1 MKKNYYAK
9 ALALTVAASM
19 VSVPAFAAEGT
30 DDPQAQEKT
39 VEQDEQKG
47 EKSAKE
53 EQEKTEQSVKEE
65 KIEDG
70 ISAASDDDQETA
82 VAEGEVFA
90 KGDCGA
96 TEEDEVSWK
105 LVKNDDTDDTLYR
118 KAEENGYSYAT
129 TDEGG
134 YEKVDGYTLTI
145 SGEGNIADYYG
156 KNITIDSFEGDIAPW
171 RRALLSDVEAD
182 RTTQEVVPITKVIVE
197 DGITG
202 IGTDAFSYLALNGTI
217 TFNENVTYYGSGVY
231 SYCPLITT
239 VDFTNF
245 KPKNVSDYWIP
256 GHEMLTGSAVP
267 YGFFDKDKSLNT
279 CIVDGKTYTG
289 ELALPERI
297 DTICTAAFRGTGFDT
312 INFDN
317 GLKDIKEVGPY
328 GMSNLANIDTFT
340 YPGNVDFY
348 SGESPNGNKTSS
360 VVLTGSSIK
369 KLIIQKDVKELPDAF
384 AYQLKA
390 LEEVIFEGEIES
402 IGSNAFGGCEKLES
416 VELGK
421 VKSMGKGVF
430 INCPSL
436 KSLKIEGDENL
447 VLSSDTVGSWGTNWP
462 GAAPLETFELGA
474 GTINFNLNGK
484 KDTLKEV
491 KLGDGV
497 KDIPNYFLS
506 GCTKLETLEIGN
518 GITKIGNRA
527 FEQTAITSITIPDSV
542 TAIGEQAFNGCT
554 SLTEVNIPKN
564 SKLETIGNR
573 AFQQTNITSIAI
585 PDSVT
590 VIGKQA
596 FNRCTSLKEVNIPK
610 NSKLETIGDGAFYD
624 TRVLKMYLPGG
635 VKTLGSGAFQRTP
648 VEIYD
653 MSDVYS
659 SDFTIGDWCINNW
672 YDTKNDEVKP
682 EWADK
687 HKDIY
692 VNNNDIL
699 NALLA
704 DRKAGSVTKTCY
716 VTNGGTVDMTETG
729 FDAVSRPGYTVEWHK
744 NADFSDTAYTGEPQ
758 NGQNYYAKWTL
769 NDSTNTIEV
778 TYDANISGVTA
789 KTYAE
794 IKGNEHFAKAS
805 SFSRAG
811 YTFTGW
817 NTAKN
822 GTGTAYAVGDKI
834 PSNES
839 ITVYAQWKLNAPTVS
854 VTGNATKQY
863 DGENVTLT
871 AATPVSGVTYQ
882 WQKDGVAIEG
892 ATKATYTVKNVAD
905 SGKYTVEIT
914 DTDGKTAVSS
924 ATAISITKKEVA
936 VPTVESKIYNGT
948 VLTADVTA
956 TADYDVTKN
965 EGGKNAGVYDVIL
978 TLKDAENYK
987 WADSEEAE
995 KTIPFTVAPKKVEL
1009 TVDNSTLK
1017 GAGSVTFTVDGVC
1030 NGDTAKVVC
1039 DVDSIKVEGLKASLP
1054 NATMEYTFTT
1064 DMGGN
1069 YEPASCVVSVTRRKS
1084 GSSSSDTSAPTY
1096 GVSTGKTENGEIS
1109 VTPAKAE
1116 AGETVT
1122 IKATPDSGYQLD
1134 KMTVK
1139 DKNNSTVKLK
1149 KVNEN
1154 EYTFT
1159 MPVGKVSVDAT
1170 FVQKDAA
1177 DDSNAAEAGKTIKL
1191 QIGSRIVNV
1200 DNEAVIYDAAPVIRN
1215 DRTLVPIRIIT
1226 EALGG
1231 KVDWNGATKEVTLS
1245 INDKEIK
1252 MTIGKTLEKY
1262 GVAPVIIDGRTFV
1275 PVRFV
1280 ADELGANVAWDD
1292 ATKTVTIKT
1301 AR

>member
-47 EKSAKE
+47 EKSAEE
-53 EQEKTEQSVKEE
+53 EQEKTEQFVKEK

-90 KGDCGA
+90 KGVCGA
-96 TEEDEVSWK
+96 TEEDEVSWE
-105 LVKNDDTDDTLYR
+105 LVKNDDALYC

-129 TDEGG
+129 TDEDG

-390 LEEVIFEGEIES
+390 LEKVIFEGEIES

-421 VKSMGKGVF
+421 VKSMGNGVF

-447 VLSSDTVGSWGTNWP
+447 VLSSNTVASWGTNWP

-497 KDIPNYFLS
+497 KDIPDYFLS

-518 GITKIGNRA
+518 GITK
-527 FEQTAITSITIPDSV
+527 
-542 TAIGEQAFNGCT
+542 
-554 SLTEVNIPKN
+554 
-564 SKLETIGNR
+564 IGNR

-596 FNRCTSLKEVNIPK
+596 FNRCTSLKEVNISK

-635 VKTLGSGAFQRTP
+635 VKTLGVGAFQRTP

-672 YDTKNDEVKP
+672 YDTKGTEEKPPEVKP

-699 NALLA
+699 KALLA

-716 VTNGGTVDMTETG
+716 VTNGGTVDMTKTG
-729 FDAVSRPGYTVEWHK
+729 FDAVFRPGYTVEWHQK
-744 NADFSDTAYTGEPQ
+744 ADFSDTAYTGEPQ
-758 NGQNYYAKWTL
+758 NGKNYYAKWTL
-769 NDSTNTIEV
+769 INSTNTIEV

-794 IKGNEHFAKAS
+794 IKGNEHLAKAS

-817 NTAKN
+817 NAAAD
-822 GTGTAYAVGDKI
+822 GTGKAYAVGENI
-834 PSNES
+834 PSTES
-839 ITVYAQWKLNAPTVS
+839 ITVYAQWTLNAPTVS

-905 SGKYTVEIT
+905 SGSYTVKIT
-914 DTDGKTAVSS
+914 DTEKKTAVSS

-956 TADYDVTKN
+956 TADYEVTKN
-965 EGGKNAGVYDVIL
+965 EGGKNAGAYDVVL
-978 TLKDAENYK
+978 TLKDADNYK
-987 WADSEEAE
+987 WADSEKAA

-1030 NGDTAKVVC
+1030 EGDAAKVVC
-1039 DVDSIKVEGLKASLP
+1039 NVDSIKVEGLKASLP

-1084 GSSSSDTSAPTY
+1084 SSSSSDTSAPTY

-1149 KVNEN
+1149 KVDDN

-1245 INDKEIK
+1245 SNDKEIK

-1280 ADELGANVAWDD
+1280 ADELGANVVWDE

>member
-30 DDPQAQEKT
+30 DDPQAQEET
-39 VEQDEQKG
+39 VKQDEQKG
-47 EKSAKE
+47 EKSAEE
-53 EQEKTEQSVKEE
+53 EQGKTEQLVKEE

-70 ISAASDDDQETA
+70 ISAFSDDNQETA

-96 TEEDEVSWK
+96 TEEDKVSWE
-105 LVKNDDTDDTLYR
+105 LVKNNDTLYR

-129 TDEGG
+129 TVEDG
-134 YEKVDGYTLTI
+134 YEEVDGYTLTI
-145 SGEGNIADYYG
+145 SGSGDMKDYYAQ
-156 KNITIDSFEGDIAPW
+156 NVQRAAEFEGDIAPW
-171 RRALLSDVEAD
+171 RRALLSNTNTE
-182 RTTQEVVPITKVIVE
+182 RTTQEIVPITKVEIGK
-197 DGITG
+197 DITR
-202 IGTDAFSYLALNGTI
+202 IGSGAFAYTALTGTV
-217 TFNENVTYYGSGVY
+217 TFSENVHSYGDGVFAKDD
-231 SYCPLITT
+231 LIQA
-239 VDFTNF
+239 VDWTNF
-245 KPKNVSDYWIP
+245 KPENIKDGWAKNYQEESR
-256 GHEMLTGSAVP
+256 AVP
-267 YGFFDKDKSLNT
+267 YAFFDRCTSLDT
-279 CIVDGKTYTG
+279 CIIDDEKYTG
-289 ELALPERI
+289 ELVLPENI
-297 DTICTAAFRGTGFDT
+297 ETICVAAFRGTAFDT
-312 INFDN
+312 VDFSD
-317 GLKDIKEVGPY
+317 GLKHIRAVGSY
-328 GMSNLANIDTFT
+328 AISGLANMKEFT

-348 SGESPNGNKTSS
+348 SANEEGRNNVIAGGGIE
-360 VVLTGSSIK
+360 
-369 KLIIQKDVKELPDAF
+369 KLIISKEVTKLPSFFCTSTENLTTIEFENGAQLKEIGENAFYSNSALESINIPSTVTSIGNAAF
-384 AYQLKA
+384 ADCFVLKEIELGQVEFLGENTFARCSA
-390 LEEVIFEGEIES
+390 LETVKIQGTSGTTYPSNTFSTWETGHSAALLKTLEIGAGKIEFALNNQKES
-402 IGSNAFGGCEKLES
+402 I
-416 VELGK
+416 
-421 VKSMGKGVF
+421 
-430 INCPSL
+430 
-436 KSLKIEGDENL
+436 
-447 VLSSDTVGSWGTNWP
+447 
-462 GAAPLETFELGA
+462 ETI
-474 GTINFNLNGK
+474 T
-484 KDTLKEV
+484 
-491 KLGDGV
+491 LGDGV
-497 KDIPNYFLS
+497 TEIPIGFAD
-506 GCTKLETLEIGN
+506 GCAKLTSVSLPDAL
-518 GITKIGNRA
+518 TAVPDRA
-527 FEQTAITSITIPDSV
+527 FRDCTA
-542 TAIGEQAFNGCT
+542 
-554 SLTEVNIPKN
+554 LTEVTISKDSNLQSIGQYAFQNTALTKMYIPKDV
-564 SKLETIGNR
+564 
-573 AFQQTNITSIAI
+573 TSIGA
-585 PDSVT
+585 
-590 VIGKQA
+590 
-596 FNRCTSLKEVNIPK
+596 C
-610 NSKLETIGDGAFYD
+610 AFY
-624 TRVLKMYLPGG
+624 
-635 VKTLGSGAFQRTP
+635 RTP
-648 VEIYD
+648 ITVFD
-653 MSDVYS
+653 MSDVL
-659 SDFTIGDWCINNW
+659 TKNMTVGQNVINNW
-672 YDTKNDEVKP
+672 YSGEEKKPDWKDYFKYIYISNSGAAASVK
-682 EWADK
+682 ANTNVCK
-687 HKDIY
+687 HA
-692 VNNNDIL
+692 VF
-699 NALLA
+699 
-704 DRKAGSVTKTCY
+704 
-716 VTNGGTVDMTETG
+716 VTNGGTVDMTKTG
-729 FDAVSRPGYTVEWHK
+729 FAAVSRPGYTVEWHQQ
-744 NADFSDTAYTGEPQ
+744 ADFSDTAYTGEPKD
-758 NGQNYYAKWTL
+758 GGNYYAKWTL
-769 NDSTNTIEV
+769 NDSTNIEV
-778 TYDANISGVTA
+778 TYNANISGVTA

-794 IKGNEHFAKAS
+794 IKGNEHLAKAS
-805 SFSRAG
+805 SFNRAG

-817 NTAKN
+817 NTAAD
-822 GTGTAYAVGDKI
+822 GTGTAYAVGDII
-834 PSNES
+834 PTTAD
-839 ITVYAQWKLNAPTVS
+839 ITVYAQWELNAPTVS

-863 DGENVTLT
+863 DGGNVTLT

-882 WQKDGVAIEG
+882 WQKDGEDVEG

-905 SGKYTVEIT
+905 SGSYTVKIT
-914 DTDGKTAVSS
+914 DADGKTAVSS

-936 VPTVESKIYNGT
+936 VPTVESKTYNGT
-948 VLTADVTA
+948 VLTANVSA
-956 TADYDVTKN
+956 TADYGVTKN
-965 EGGKNAGVYDVIL
+965 VGGRNAGAYDVVL
-978 TLKDAENYK
+978 TLRDAENYK

-1030 NGDTAKVVC
+1030 EGDTAKVVC

-1084 GSSSSDTSAPTY
+1084 SSSSSDTSAPTY

-1149 KVNEN
+1149 KVDDN

-1280 ADELGANVAWDD
+1280 ADELGAEVAWDEV
-1292 ATKTVTIKT
+1292 TKTVTIKT

>member
-47 EKSAKE
+47 EKSAEE
-53 EQEKTEQSVKEE
+53 EQEKTEQFVKEK

-90 KGDCGA
+90 KGVCGA
-96 TEEDEVSWK
+96 TEEDEVSWE
-105 LVKNDDTDDTLYR
+105 LVKNDDALYC

-129 TDEGG
+129 TDEDG

-348 SGESPNGNKTSS
+348 SGENPNGNKTSS

-421 VKSMGKGVF
+421 VKSMGNGVF

-447 VLSSDTVGSWGTNWP
+447 VLSSNTVASWGTNWP

-518 GITKIGNRA
+518 GITKIGNHA
-527 FEQTAITSITIPDSV
+527 FEQTDITSIT
-542 TAIGEQAFNGCT
+542 
-554 SLTEVNIPKN
+554 
-564 SKLETIGNR
+564 
-573 AFQQTNITSIAI
+573 I

-596 FNRCTSLKEVNIPK
+596 FNRCTSLTEVNISK

-704 DRKAGSVTKTCY
+704 KNKAGSVTKTCY
-716 VTNGGTVDMTETG
+716 VTNGGTVDMTKTG
-729 FDAVSRPGYTVEWHK
+729 FEAVSRPGYTVEWHQK
-744 NADFSDTAYTGEPQ
+744 ADFSDAAYTGDPQ
-758 NGQNYYAKWTL
+758 NSQNYYAKWTL
-769 NDSTNTIEV
+769 SANAIEV

-789 KTYAE
+789 KTYAVFTGGKHE
-794 IKGNEHFAKAS
+794 AEES
-805 SFSRAG
+805 SFNRAG

-817 NTAKN
+817 NTAAN
-822 GTGTAYAVGDKI
+822 GTGTAYAVGDII
-834 PSNES
+834 PTTAD
-839 ITVYAQWKLNAPTVS
+839 ITVYAQWELNAPTVS

-863 DGENVTLT
+863 DGADVTLT

-914 DTDGKTAVSS
+914 DTDGKTAVSKE
-924 ATAISITKKEVA
+924 TAISITKKEVA

-978 TLKDAENYK
+978 TLKDADNYK
-987 WADSEEAE
+987 WADSEEAA

-1030 NGDTAKVVC
+1030 EGDTAKVVC

-1149 KVNEN
+1149 KVDDN

>member
-30 DDPQAQEKT
+30 DTPQAQEET

-53 EQEKTEQSVKEE
+53 EQEKTEQFVKEE

-96 TEEDEVSWK
+96 TEEDEVSWE
-105 LVKNDDTDDTLYR
+105 LVKNDDTLYR

-129 TDEGG
+129 TAEDG
-134 YEKVDGYTLTI
+134 YEEVDGYTLTI

-267 YGFFDKDKSLNT
+267 YGFFDRDKSLNT

-390 LEEVIFEGEIES
+390 LEKVIFEGEIES

-421 VKSMGKGVF
+421 VKSMGNGVF

-447 VLSSDTVGSWGTNWP
+447 VLSSNTVASWGTNWP

-518 GITKIGNRA
+518 GITKIGNHA
-527 FEQTAITSITIPDSV
+527 FEQTDITSIT
-542 TAIGEQAFNGCT
+542 
-554 SLTEVNIPKN
+554 
-564 SKLETIGNR
+564 
-573 AFQQTNITSIAI
+573 I

-596 FNRCTSLKEVNIPK
+596 FNRCTSLKEVNISK

-635 VKTLGSGAFQRTP
+635 VKTLGGGAFQRTP

-653 MSDVYS
+653 LSDVYS

-672 YDTKNDEVKP
+672 YDTKGTEEKPPEVKP

-699 NALLA
+699 KALLA
-704 DRKAGSVTKTCY
+704 DKKAGSVTKTCY
-716 VTNGGTVDMTETG
+716 VTNGGTVDMTKTG
-729 FDAVSRPGYTVEWHK
+729 FEAVSRPGYTVEWHQK
-744 NADFSDTAYTGEPQ
+744 ADFSDAAYTGDPQ
-758 NGQNYYAKWTL
+758 NSQNYYAKWTL
-769 NDSTNTIEV
+769 SANAIEV

-794 IKGNEHFAKAS
+794 IKGNEHLAKAS
-805 SFSRAG
+805 SFRRAG

-817 NTAKN
+817 NTAKD
-822 GTGTAYAVGDKI
+822 GKGTAYAVSDII
-834 PSNES
+834 PTTAD

-863 DGENVTLT
+863 DGGNVTLT
-871 AATPVSGVTYQ
+871 VATSVSGVTYQ
-882 WQKDGVAIEG
+882 WQRDGVNIDG
-892 ATKATYTVKNVAD
+892 ATNATYTVKNVAD
-905 SGKYTVEIT
+905 SGSYTVKIT
-914 DTDGKTAVSS
+914 DTEGKTAVSN

-965 EGGKNAGVYDVIL
+965 EDGKNAGVYDVVL

-987 WADSEEAE
+987 WADSEEAA

-1030 NGDTAKVVC
+1030 EGDTAKVVC

-1231 KVDWNGATKEVTLS
+1231 KVDWNGAAKEVTLS

-1280 ADELGANVAWDD
+1280 ADELGAEVAWDE

>member
-47 EKSAKE
+47 EKSAEE
-53 EQEKTEQSVKEE
+53 EQEKTEQLVKEE

-90 KGDCGA
+90 KGDDCGA
-96 TEEDEVSWK
+96 TEEDEVSWE
-105 LVKNDDTDDTLYR
+105 LVKNNDTLYR

-129 TDEGG
+129 TAEDG
-134 YEKVDGYTLTI
+134 YEEVDGYTLTI

-171 RRALLSDVEAD
+171 RRALLSDIEAD

-245 KPKNVSDYWIP
+245 KPENVSDYWIP

-267 YGFFDKDKSLNT
+267 YGFFDRDKSLNT

-390 LEEVIFEGEIES
+390 LEKVIFEGEIES

-421 VKSMGKGVF
+421 VKSMGNGVF

-447 VLSSDTVGSWGTNWP
+447 VLSSNTVASWGTNWP

-518 GITKIGNRA
+518 GITKIGNHA
-527 FEQTAITSITIPDSV
+527 FEQTDITSITIPDSV

-554 SLTEVNIPKN
+554 SLTEVNISKN

-596 FNRCTSLKEVNIPK
+596 FNRCTSLKEVNISK

-635 VKTLGSGAFQRTP
+635 LKTLGGSAFQKTP

-653 MSDVYS
+653 LSDVYS
-659 SDFTIGDWCINNW
+659 SDFTIGDWCINN
-672 YDTKNDEVKP
+672 YYKAGEETP
-682 EWADK
+682 AWANN

-692 VNNNDIL
+692 VNNSGIL
-699 NALLA
+699 AKFLEPN
-704 DRKAGSVTKTCY
+704 KSQSVQKSCY
-716 VTNGGTVDMTETG
+716 VTNGGTVDMMKNG
-729 FDAVSRPGYTVEWHK
+729 FEAVSRPGYTVEWHK

-789 KTYAE
+789 KTYAVFTGGKHE
-794 IKGNEHFAKAS
+794 AEES
-805 SFSRAG
+805 SFRRAG

-822 GTGTAYAVGDKI
+822 GTGTAYAVGDII
-834 PSNES
+834 PTTAD

-863 DGENVTLT
+863 DGADVTLT
-871 AATPVSGVTYQ
+871 ATTPVSGVTYQ

-892 ATKATYTVKNVAD
+892 ATEATYTVKNVAD
-905 SGKYTVEIT
+905 SGSYTVKIT
-914 DTDGKTAVSS
+914 DTEGKTAVSS

-936 VPTVESKIYNGT
+936 VPTVKSKTYNGT

-956 TADYDVTKN
+956 TADYEVTKN
-965 EGGKNAGVYDVIL
+965 VGGKNAGAYDVIL

-987 WADSEEAE
+987 WADSEEAA

-1149 KVNEN
+1149 KVDDN

>member
-9 ALALTVAASM
+9 VLALTVAASM

-82 VAEGEVFA
+82 VA

-105 LVKNDDTDDTLYR
+105 LVKNDDTLYR

-129 TDEGG
+129 TAEDE

-145 SGEGNIADYYG
+145 SGEGNIADYFG

-171 RRALLSDVEAD
+171 RRALLSDIEAD

-267 YGFFDKDKSLNT
+267 YGFFDRDKSLNT

-390 LEEVIFEGEIES
+390 LEEVIFKGEIES

-421 VKSMGKGVF
+421 VKSMGNGVF

-447 VLSSDTVGSWGTNWP
+447 VLSSNTVASWGTNWP

-497 KDIPNYFLS
+497 KDIPDYFLS

-518 GITKIGNRA
+518 GITKIGNHA
-527 FEQTAITSITIPDSV
+527 FE
-542 TAIGEQAFNGCT
+542 
-554 SLTEVNIPKN
+554 
-564 SKLETIGNR
+564 
-573 AFQQTNITSIAI
+573 QTNITSITI

-596 FNRCTSLKEVNIPK
+596 FNRCTSLTEVNISK

-672 YDTKNDEVKP
+672 YDTKNGEVKP

-716 VTNGGTVDMTETG
+716 VTNGGTVDMTKTG
-729 FDAVSRPGYTVEWHK
+729 FEAVSRPGYTVEWHK

-794 IKGNEHFAKAS
+794 IKGNEHLAKAS

-863 DGENVTLT
+863 DGADVTLT
-871 AATPVSGVTYQ
+871 ATTPVSGVTYQ

-892 ATKATYTVKNVAD
+892 ATEATYTVKNVAD
-905 SGKYTVEIT
+905 SGSYTVKIT
-914 DTDGKTAVSS
+914 DTEGKTAVSS

-936 VPTVESKIYNGT
+936 VPTVESKTYNGT
-948 VLTADVTA
+948 VLIANVSA
-956 TADYDVTKN
+956 TADYGVTEN
-965 EGGKNAGVYDVIL
+965 VGGKNAGAYDVVL
-978 TLKDAENYK
+978 TLRDAENYK

-1030 NGDTAKVVC
+1030 EGDTAKVVC

-1084 GSSSSDTSAPTY
+1084 SSSSSDTSAPTY

-1139 DKNNSTVKLK
+1139 DKNNSAVKLK
-1149 KVNEN
+1149 KVNNN

-1252 MTIGKTLEKY
+1252 MTIGKALEKY

>member
-47 EKSAKE
+47 EKSAEE
-53 EQEKTEQSVKEE
+53 EQEKTEQFVKEK

-90 KGDCGA
+90 KGVCGA
-96 TEEDEVSWK
+96 TEEDEVSWE
-105 LVKNDDTDDTLYR
+105 LVKNDDALYC

-129 TDEGG
+129 TDEDG

-390 LEEVIFEGEIES
+390 LEKVIFEGEIES

-421 VKSMGKGVF
+421 VKSMGNGVF

-447 VLSSDTVGSWGTNWP
+447 VLSSDTVASWGTNWP

-497 KDIPNYFLS
+497 KDIPDYFLS

-518 GITKIGNRA
+518 GITK
-527 FEQTAITSITIPDSV
+527 
-542 TAIGEQAFNGCT
+542 
-554 SLTEVNIPKN
+554 
-564 SKLETIGNR
+564 IGNR

-596 FNRCTSLKEVNIPK
+596 FNRCTSLKEVNISK

-653 MSDVYS
+653 LSDVYS

-672 YDTKNDEVKP
+672 YNTKEGEVAP
-682 EWADK
+682 EWANN

-704 DRKAGSVTKTCY
+704 KNKAGSVTKTCY

-758 NGQNYYAKWTL
+758 NSQNYYAKWTL

-789 KTYAE
+789 KTYAVFTGGKHE
-794 IKGNEHFAKAS
+794 AEES
-805 SFSRAG
+805 SFNRAG

-817 NTAKN
+817 NTAAN
-822 GTGTAYAVGDKI
+822 GTGTAYAVGDII
-834 PSNES
+834 PTTAD
-839 ITVYAQWKLNAPTVS
+839 ITVYAQWELNAPTVS

-863 DGENVTLT
+863 DGGNVTLT
-871 AATPVSGVTYQ
+871 AATSVSGVTYQ
-882 WQKDGVAIEG
+882 WQKNGVAIEG

-905 SGKYTVEIT
+905 SGSYTVKIT
-914 DTDGKTAVSS
+914 DAEGKTAVSS

-948 VLTADVTA
+948 VLKADVTA

-965 EGGKNAGVYDVIL
+965 EGGKNAGVYDVVL
-978 TLKDAENYK
+978 TLKDADNYK
-987 WADSEEAE
+987 WADSEVAA

-1030 NGDTAKVVC
+1030 EGDAAKVVC

-1139 DKNNSTVKLK
+1139 DKNNSAVKLK
-1149 KVNEN
+1149 KVNDN

-1177 DDSNAAEAGKTIKL
+1177 DDSNAAEAASGVVMPKITIF
-1191 QIGSRIVNV
+1191 SSP
-1200 DNEAVIYDAAPVIRN
+1200 AVSL
-1215 DRTLVPIRIIT
+1215 TWIT
-1226 EALGG
+1226 
-1231 KVDWNGATKEVTLS
+1231 KQ
-1245 INDKEIK
+1245 
-1252 MTIGKTLEKY
+1252 
-1262 GVAPVIIDGRTFV
+1262 
-1275 PVRFV
+1275 
-1280 ADELGANVAWDD
+1280 
-1292 ATKTVTIKT
+1292 
-1301 AR
+1301 

>member
-47 EKSAKE
+47 EKSAEE
-53 EQEKTEQSVKEE
+53 EQEKTEQFVKEK

-90 KGDCGA
+90 KENCGA
-96 TEEDEVSWK
+96 TEEDEVSWE
-105 LVKNDDTDDTLYR
+105 LVKNDDTLYR
-118 KAEENGYSYAT
+118 KVEENGYSYAT
-129 TDEGG
+129 TPEDG
-134 YEKVDGYTLTI
+134 YEEVDGYTLTI
-145 SGEGNIADYYG
+145 SGSGDMKDYYAQ
-156 KNITIDSFEGDIAPW
+156 NVQRAAEFEGDIAPW
-171 RRALLSDVEAD
+171 RRALLSNTNAE
-182 RTTQEVVPITKVIVE
+182 RTTQEIVPITKVEIGK
-197 DGITG
+197 DITR
-202 IGTDAFSYLALNGTI
+202 IGSGAFAYTALTGTV
-217 TFNENVTYYGSGVY
+217 TFSENVHSYGDGVFAKDD
-231 SYCPLITT
+231 LIQA
-239 VDFTNF
+239 VDWTNF
-245 KPKNVSDYWIP
+245 KPENIKDGWAKNYQEESR
-256 GHEMLTGSAVP
+256 AVP
-267 YGFFDKDKSLNT
+267 YAFFDRCTSLDT
-279 CIVDGKTYTG
+279 CIIDDEKYTG
-289 ELALPERI
+289 ELVLPENI
-297 DTICTAAFRGTGFDT
+297 ETICVAAFRGTAFDT
-312 INFDN
+312 VDFSD
-317 GLKDIKEVGPY
+317 GLKHIRAVGSY
-328 GMSNLANIDTFT
+328 AISGLANMKEFT

-348 SGESPNGNKTSS
+348 SMNEEGRNNVIEG
-360 VVLTGSSIK
+360 GGIE
-369 KLIIQKDVKELPDAF
+369 KLIISKEVTKLPSFFCISTENLTTIEFENGAQLKEIGENAFYSNSALESINIPFTVTSIGNAAF
-384 AYQLKA
+384 ADCFGLKEIELGQVEFLGENMFARCSA
-390 LEEVIFEGEIES
+390 LETVKIQGTSGTTYPSNTFSTWETGHSAALLKTLEIGAGKIKFALNNQKES
-402 IGSNAFGGCEKLES
+402 I
-416 VELGK
+416 
-421 VKSMGKGVF
+421 
-430 INCPSL
+430 
-436 KSLKIEGDENL
+436 
-447 VLSSDTVGSWGTNWP
+447 
-462 GAAPLETFELGA
+462 ETI
-474 GTINFNLNGK
+474 T
-484 KDTLKEV
+484 
-491 KLGDGV
+491 LGDGV
-497 KDIPNYFLS
+497 TEIPVGFAD
-506 GCTKLETLEIGN
+506 GCAKLTSVSLPDAL
-518 GITKIGNRA
+518 TAVPDRA
-527 FEQTAITSITIPDSV
+527 FRDCTA
-542 TAIGEQAFNGCT
+542 
-554 SLTEVNIPKN
+554 LTEVTISKDSNLQSIGQYAFQNTALTKMYIPKDV
-564 SKLETIGNR
+564 
-573 AFQQTNITSIAI
+573 TSI
-585 PDSVT
+585 
-590 VIGKQA
+590 GE
-596 FNRCTSLKEVNIPK
+596 C
-610 NSKLETIGDGAFYD
+610 AFY
-624 TRVLKMYLPGG
+624 
-635 VKTLGSGAFQRTP
+635 RTP
-648 VEIYD
+648 ITVFD
-653 MSDVYS
+653 MSDVL
-659 SDFTIGDWCINNW
+659 TENMTVGQNVINNW
-672 YDTKNDEVKP
+672 YSEGEKKPVWKDNFKYIYISNSGAAASVK
-682 EWADK
+682 ENTNFCK
-687 HKDIY
+687 HA
-692 VNNNDIL
+692 VF
-699 NALLA
+699 
-704 DRKAGSVTKTCY
+704 
-716 VTNGGTVDMTETG
+716 VTNGGTVDMTKTG
-729 FDAVSRPGYTVEWHK
+729 FAAVFRPGYTVEWHQK
-744 NADFSDTAYTGEPQ
+744 ADFSDEAYTGEPQ
-758 NGQNYYAKWTL
+758 NGGNYYAKWTL

-817 NTAKN
+817 NTAAK
-822 GTGTAYAVGDKI
+822 GTGTAYAVGEKI
-834 PSNES
+834 PSTKS
-839 ITVYAQWKLNAPTVS
+839 ITVYAQWTLNAPTVS

-882 WQKDGVAIEG
+882 WQKDGVAIDG

-905 SGKYTVEIT
+905 SGSYVCEVTANEET
-914 DTDGKTAVSS
+914 KTSDAVVV
-924 ATAISITKKEVA
+924 SITKAKA
-936 VPTVESKIYNGT
+936 KIT
-948 VLTADVTA
+948 PSVDVM
-956 TADYDVTKN
+956 
-965 EGGKNAGVYDVIL
+965 
-978 TLKDAENYK
+978 
-987 WADSEEAE
+987 
-995 KTIPFTVAPKKVEL
+995 
-1009 TVDNSTLK
+1009 K

-1030 NGDTAKVVC
+1030 EGDTAKVVC

-1069 YEPASCVVSVTRRKS
+1069 YEPASCVVSVTRKKS
-1084 GSSSSDTSAPTY
+1084 SSSSSDTSAPTY

-1149 KVNEN
+1149 KVDDN

-1191 QIGSRIVNV
+1191 QIGSRIVNM

-1280 ADELGANVAWDD
+1280 ADELGAEVAWDE

>member
-47 EKSAKE
+47 EKSAEE
-53 EQEKTEQSVKEE
+53 EQEKTEQLVKEE

-96 TEEDEVSWK
+96 TEEDEVSWE
-105 LVKNDDTDDTLYR
+105 LVKNDDTLYR

-129 TDEGG
+129 TAEDE
-134 YEKVDGYTLTI
+134 YEKVYGYTLTI

-171 RRALLSDVEAD
+171 RRALLSDIKAD
-182 RTTQEVVPITKVIVE
+182 RTTQEVVPITKVIVG

-267 YGFFDKDKSLNT
+267 YGFFDRDKSLNT

-348 SGESPNGNKTSS
+348 SGENPNGNKTSS

-390 LEEVIFEGEIES
+390 LEKVIFEGEIES

-421 VKSMGKGVF
+421 VKSMGNGVF

-447 VLSSDTVGSWGTNWP
+447 VLSSNTVASWGTNWP

-497 KDIPNYFLS
+497 KDIPDYFLS

-518 GITKIGNRA
+518 GITKIGKHA
-527 FEQTAITSITIPDSV
+527 FEQTDITSITIPDSV

-554 SLTEVNIPKN
+554 SLMEVNIPKN

-596 FNRCTSLKEVNIPK
+596 FNRCTSLTEVNISK

-635 VKTLGSGAFQRTP
+635 VKTLGVGAFQRTP

-672 YDTKNDEVKP
+672 YDTKNGEVKP

-716 VTNGGTVDMTETG
+716 VTNGGTVDMTKTG
-729 FDAVSRPGYTVEWHK
+729 FAAVSRPGYTVEWHQK
-744 NADFSDTAYTGEPQ
+744 ADFSDTAYIGEPQ
-758 NGQNYYAKWTL
+758 NGKNYYAKWTL
-769 NDSTNTIEV
+769 KDSTNTIEV
-778 TYDANISGVTA
+778 TYDANIRGVTA

-794 IKGNEHFAKAS
+794 IKGNEHLAKAS

-834 PSNES
+834 PSGES
-839 ITVYAQWKLNAPTVS
+839 ITVYAQWTLNAPTVS

-863 DGENVTLT
+863 DGGNVTLT

-882 WQKDGVAIEG
+882 WQKDGVDIDG
-892 ATKATYTVKNVAD
+892 ATNATYTVKNVAD
-905 SGKYTVEIT
+905 SGSYTVKIT
-914 DTDGKTAVSS
+914 DTEKKTAVSS

-936 VPTVESKIYNGT
+936 VPTMESKTYNGT
-948 VLTADVTA
+948 VLTADVTG
-956 TADYDVTKN
+956 TADYEVTKN
-965 EGGKNAGVYDVIL
+965 EGGKNAGAYDVVL
-978 TLKDAENYK
+978 TLKDADNYK
-987 WADSEEAE
+987 WADSEEAA

-1030 NGDTAKVVC
+1030 EGDVAKVVC
-1039 DVDSIKVEGLKASLP
+1039 NVDSIKVEGLKASLP

-1084 GSSSSDTSAPTY
+1084 SSSSSDTSAPTY

-1149 KVNEN
+1149 KVDDN

-1280 ADELGANVAWDD
+1280 ADELGAEVAWDE

>member
-47 EKSAKE
+47 EKSAEE
-53 EQEKTEQSVKEE
+53 EQEKTEQFVKEK

-90 KGDCGA
+90 KGVCGA
-96 TEEDEVSWK
+96 TEEDEVSWE
-105 LVKNDDTDDTLYR
+105 LVKNDDALYR

-129 TDEGG
+129 TAEDG
-134 YEKVDGYTLTI
+134 YEEVDGYTLTI

-171 RRALLSDVEAD
+171 RRALLSDIEAD

-390 LEEVIFEGEIES
+390 LEKVIFEGEIES

-421 VKSMGKGVF
+421 VKSMGNGVF

-447 VLSSDTVGSWGTNWP
+447 VLSSNTVASWGTNWP

-497 KDIPNYFLS
+497 KDIPDYFLS

-518 GITKIGNRA
+518 GITK
-527 FEQTAITSITIPDSV
+527 
-542 TAIGEQAFNGCT
+542 
-554 SLTEVNIPKN
+554 
-564 SKLETIGNR
+564 IGNR

-596 FNRCTSLKEVNIPK
+596 FNRCTSLKEVNISK

-653 MSDVYS
+653 LSDVYS

-672 YDTKNDEVKP
+672 YNTKEGEVAP
-682 EWADK
+682 EWANN

-704 DRKAGSVTKTCY
+704 DKKAGSVTKTCY
-716 VTNGGTVDMTETG
+716 VTNGGTVDMTKTG

-794 IKGNEHFAKAS
+794 IKGNEHLAKAS

-839 ITVYAQWKLNAPTVS
+839 ITVYAQWELNAPTVS

-863 DGENVTLT
+863 DGADVTLT
-871 AATPVSGVTYQ
+871 ATTPVSGVTYQ

-892 ATKATYTVKNVAD
+892 ATEATYTVKNVAD
-905 SGKYTVEIT
+905 SGSYTVKIT
-914 DTDGKTAVSS
+914 DTEGKTAVSS

-936 VPTVESKIYNGT
+936 VPTVKSKTYNGT

-956 TADYDVTKN
+956 TADYEVTKN
-965 EGGKNAGVYDVIL
+965 VGGKNAGAYDVVL
-978 TLKDAENYK
+978 TLKDADNYK
-987 WADSEEAE
+987 WADSEVAA

-1030 NGDTAKVVC
+1030 EGDAAKVVC

-1139 DKNNSTVKLK
+1139 DKNNSAVKLK
-1149 KVNEN
+1149 KVNDN

-1252 MTIGKTLEKY
+1252 MTIGKALEKY

>member
-30 DDPQAQEKT
+30 DAPQAQEET
-39 VEQDEQKG
+39 VKQDEQKG
-47 EKSAKE
+47 EKSAEE
-53 EQEKTEQSVKEE
+53 EQGKTEQLVKEE

-70 ISAASDDDQETA
+70 TSAVSDDDQETA

-105 LVKNDDTDDTLYR
+105 LVKNDDTLYR

-129 TDEGG
+129 TDEDG

-348 SGESPNGNKTSS
+348 SGESPNGGKTSS
-360 VVLTGSSIK
+360 VVLTGSGVK
-369 KLIIQKDVKELPDAF
+369 TLIIRNDVKELPDAF
-384 AYQLKA
+384 AYQLKE
-390 LEEVIFEGEIES
+390 LKEVIFEGEVES

-416 VELGK
+416 VELGE
-421 VKSMGKGVF
+421 VKSM
-430 INCPSL
+430 
-436 KSLKIEGDENL
+436 
-447 VLSSDTVGSWGTNWP
+447 
-462 GAAPLETFELGA
+462 
-474 GTINFNLNGK
+474 
-484 KDTLKEV
+484 
-491 KLGDGV
+491 
-497 KDIPNYFLS
+497 
-506 GCTKLETLEIGN
+506 GN
-518 GITKIGNRA
+518 GITKIGNHA
-527 FEQTAITSITIPDSV
+527 FEQTDITSITIPDSV

-554 SLTEVNIPKN
+554 SLTEVNVPKN

-596 FNRCTSLKEVNIPK
+596 FNRCTSLKEVNISK

-653 MSDVYS
+653 LSDVYS

-672 YDTKNDEVKP
+672 YNTKEGEVAP
-682 EWADK
+682 EWANN

-704 DRKAGSVTKTCY
+704 DKKAGSVTKTCY
-716 VTNGGTVDMTETG
+716 VTNGGTVDMTKTG

-794 IKGNEHFAKAS
+794 IKGNEHLAKAS

-822 GTGTAYAVGDKI
+822 GTGTAYAVGDII
-834 PSNES
+834 PTTAD

-863 DGENVTLT
+863 DGGNVTLT
-871 AATPVSGVTYQ
+871 AATSVSGVTYQ
-882 WQKDGVAIEG
+882 WQRDGVNIDG
-892 ATKATYTVKNVAD
+892 ATNATYTVKNVAD
-905 SGKYTVEIT
+905 SGSYTVKIT
-914 DTDGKTAVSS
+914 DTEGKTAVSN

-978 TLKDAENYK
+978 TLKDADNYK
-987 WADSEEAE
+987 WADSEEAA

-1149 KVNEN
+1149 KVDDN

>member
-47 EKSAKE
+47 EKSAEE
-53 EQEKTEQSVKEE
+53 EQGKTEQLVKEE

-96 TEEDEVSWK
+96 TEEDEVSWE
-105 LVKNDDTDDTLYR
+105 LVKNNDILYR

-129 TDEGG
+129 TDEDG

-289 ELALPERI
+289 ELALPEWI

-390 LEEVIFEGEIES
+390 LEKVIFEGEIES

-421 VKSMGKGVF
+421 VKSMGNGVF

-447 VLSSDTVGSWGTNWP
+447 VLSSNTVASWGTNWP

-518 GITKIGNRA
+518 GITKIGNHA
-527 FEQTAITSITIPDSV
+527 FEQTDITSIT
-542 TAIGEQAFNGCT
+542 
-554 SLTEVNIPKN
+554 
-564 SKLETIGNR
+564 
-573 AFQQTNITSIAI
+573 I

-596 FNRCTSLKEVNIPK
+596 FNRCTSLKEVNISK

-635 VKTLGSGAFQRTP
+635 VKTLGGGAFQRTP

-653 MSDVYS
+653 LSDVYS

-672 YDTKNDEVKP
+672 YDTKGTEEKLPEVKP

-699 NALLA
+699 KALLA
-704 DRKAGSVTKTCY
+704 DKKAGSVTKTCY
-716 VTNGGTVDMTETG
+716 VTNGGTVDMTKTG
-729 FDAVSRPGYTVEWHK
+729 FEAVSRPGYTVEWHQK
-744 NADFSDTAYTGEPQ
+744 ADFSDAAYTGDPQ
-758 NGQNYYAKWTL
+758 NSQNYYAKWTL
-769 NDSTNTIEV
+769 SANAIEV

-794 IKGNEHFAKAS
+794 IKGNEHLAKAS
-805 SFSRAG
+805 SFRRAG

-817 NTAKN
+817 NTAKD
-822 GTGTAYAVGDKI
+822 GKGTAYAVSDII
-834 PSNES
+834 PTTAD

-863 DGENVTLT
+863 DGGNVTLT
-871 AATPVSGVTYQ
+871 VATSVSGVTYQ
-882 WQKDGVAIEG
+882 WQRDGVNIDG
-892 ATKATYTVKNVAD
+892 ATNATYTVKNVAD
-905 SGKYTVEIT
+905 SGSYTVKIT
-914 DTDGKTAVSS
+914 DTEGKTAVSN

-965 EGGKNAGVYDVIL
+965 EDGKNAGVYDVVL

-987 WADSEEAE
+987 WADSEEAA

-1030 NGDTAKVVC
+1030 EGDTAKVVC

-1149 KVNEN
+1149 KVDDN

>member
-30 DDPQAQEKT
+30 DAPQAQEET
-39 VEQDEQKG
+39 VKQDEQKG
-47 EKSAKE
+47 EKSAEE
-53 EQEKTEQSVKEE
+53 EQGKTEQLVKEE

-70 ISAASDDDQETA
+70 TSAVSDDDQETA

-267 YGFFDKDKSLNT
+267 YGFFDRDKSLNT

-317 GLKDIKEVGPY
+317 GLQDIKEVGPY

-348 SGESPNGNKTSS
+348 SGENPNGNKTSS

-390 LEEVIFEGEIES
+390 LEKVIFEGEIES

-421 VKSMGKGVF
+421 VKSMGNGVF

-447 VLSSDTVGSWGTNWP
+447 VLSSNTVASWGTNWP

-518 GITKIGNRA
+518 GITKIGNHA
-527 FEQTAITSITIPDSV
+527 FEQTDITSITIPDSV

-554 SLTEVNIPKN
+554 SLTEVNI
-564 SKLETIGNR
+564 S
-573 AFQQTNITSIAI
+573 
-585 PDSVT
+585 
-590 VIGKQA
+590 
-596 FNRCTSLKEVNIPK
+596 K

-672 YDTKNDEVKP
+672 YDTKGTEEKPPEVKP

-704 DRKAGSVTKTCY
+704 KNKAGSVTKTCY
-716 VTNGGTVDMTETG
+716 VTNGGTVDMTKTG
-729 FDAVSRPGYTVEWHK
+729 FEAVSRPGYTVEWHQK
-744 NADFSDTAYTGEPQ
+744 ADFSDAAYTGEPQ

-794 IKGNEHFAKAS
+794 IKGNEHLAKAS

-839 ITVYAQWKLNAPTVS
+839 ITVYAQWELNAPTVS

-863 DGENVTLT
+863 DGGNVTLT

-914 DTDGKTAVSS
+914 DTDGKTAVSKE
-924 ATAISITKKEVA
+924 TAISITKKEVA

-987 WADSEEAE
+987 WADSEEAA

-1149 KVNEN
+1149 KVDDN

>member
-47 EKSAKE
+47 EKSAEE
-53 EQEKTEQSVKEE
+53 EQGKTEQLVKEE

-96 TEEDEVSWK
+96 TEEDEVSWE
-105 LVKNDDTDDTLYR
+105 LVKNNDILYR

-129 TDEGG
+129 TDEDG

-289 ELALPERI
+289 ELALPEWI

-390 LEEVIFEGEIES
+390 LEKVIFEGEIES

-421 VKSMGKGVF
+421 VKSMGNGVF

-447 VLSSDTVGSWGTNWP
+447 VLSSNTVASWGTNWP

-518 GITKIGNRA
+518 GITKIGNHA
-527 FEQTAITSITIPDSV
+527 FEQTDITSITIPDSV

-564 SKLETIGNR
+564 SKLETIG
-573 AFQQTNITSIAI
+573 
-585 PDSVT
+585 
-590 VIGKQA
+590 
-596 FNRCTSLKEVNIPK
+596 
-610 NSKLETIGDGAFYD
+610 DGAFYD

-635 VKTLGSGAFQRTP
+635 VKTLGGGAFQRTP

-653 MSDVYS
+653 LSDVYS

-672 YDTKNDEVKP
+672 YDTKGTEEKPPEVKP

-699 NALLA
+699 KALLA
-704 DRKAGSVTKTCY
+704 DKKAGSVTKTCY
-716 VTNGGTVDMTETG
+716 VTNGGTVDMTKTG
-729 FDAVSRPGYTVEWHK
+729 FEAVSRPGYTVEWHQK
-744 NADFSDTAYTGEPQ
+744 ADFSDAAYTGDPQ
-758 NGQNYYAKWTL
+758 NSQNYYAKWTL
-769 NDSTNTIEV
+769 SANAIEV

-794 IKGNEHFAKAS
+794 IKGNEHLAKAS
-805 SFSRAG
+805 SFRRAG

-817 NTAKN
+817 NTAKD
-822 GTGTAYAVGDKI
+822 GKGTAYAVSDII
-834 PSNES
+834 PTTAD

-863 DGENVTLT
+863 DGGNVTLT
-871 AATPVSGVTYQ
+871 VATSVSGVTYQ
-882 WQKDGVAIEG
+882 WQRDGVNIDG
-892 ATKATYTVKNVAD
+892 ATNATYTVKNVAD
-905 SGKYTVEIT
+905 SGSYTVYTVKIT
-914 DTDGKTAVSS
+914 DTEGKTAVSN

-965 EGGKNAGVYDVIL
+965 EDGKNAGVYDVVL

-987 WADSEEAE
+987 WADSEEAA

-1030 NGDTAKVVC
+1030 EGDTAKVVC

-1231 KVDWNGATKEVTLS
+1231 KVDWNGAAKEVTLS

>member
-1 MKKNYYAK
+1 
-9 ALALTVAASM
+9 
-19 VSVPAFAAEGT
+19 
-30 DDPQAQEKT
+30 
-39 VEQDEQKG
+39 
-47 EKSAKE
+47 
-53 EQEKTEQSVKEE
+53 
-65 KIEDG
+65 
-70 ISAASDDDQETA
+70 
-82 VAEGEVFA
+82 
-90 KGDCGA
+90 
-96 TEEDEVSWK
+96 
-105 LVKNDDTDDTLYR
+105 
-118 KAEENGYSYAT
+118 
-129 TDEGG
+129 
-134 YEKVDGYTLTI
+134 
-145 SGEGNIADYYG
+145 
-156 KNITIDSFEGDIAPW
+156 
-171 RRALLSDVEAD
+171 
-182 RTTQEVVPITKVIVE
+182 
-197 DGITG
+197 
-202 IGTDAFSYLALNGTI
+202 
-217 TFNENVTYYGSGVY
+217 
-231 SYCPLITT
+231 
-239 VDFTNF
+239 
-245 KPKNVSDYWIP
+245 
-256 GHEMLTGSAVP
+256 MLTGSAVP

-390 LEEVIFEGEIES
+390 LEKVIFEGEIES

-421 VKSMGKGVF
+421 VKSMGNGVF

-447 VLSSDTVGSWGTNWP
+447 VLSSNTVASWGTNWP

-497 KDIPNYFLS
+497 KDIPDYFLS

-518 GITKIGNRA
+518 GITK
-527 FEQTAITSITIPDSV
+527 
-542 TAIGEQAFNGCT
+542 
-554 SLTEVNIPKN
+554 
-564 SKLETIGNR
+564 IGNR

-596 FNRCTSLKEVNIPK
+596 FNRCTSLKEVNISK

-653 MSDVYS
+653 LSDVYS

-672 YDTKNDEVKP
+672 YNTKEGEVAP
-682 EWADK
+682 EWANN

-704 DRKAGSVTKTCY
+704 DKKAGSVTKTCY
-716 VTNGGTVDMTETG
+716 VTNGGTVDMTKTG

-794 IKGNEHFAKAS
+794 IKGNEHLAKAS

-822 GTGTAYAVGDKI
+822 GTGTAYAVGDII
-834 PSNES
+834 PTTAD

-863 DGENVTLT
+863 DGGNVTLT
-871 AATPVSGVTYQ
+871 AATSVSGVTYQ
-882 WQKDGVAIEG
+882 WQRDGVNIDG
-892 ATKATYTVKNVAD
+892 ATNATYTVKNVAD
-905 SGKYTVEIT
+905 SGSYTVKIT
-914 DTDGKTAVSS
+914 DTEGKTAVSN

-978 TLKDAENYK
+978 TLKDADNYK
-987 WADSEEAE
+987 WADSEEAA

-1139 DKNNSTVKLK
+1139 DKNNSAVKLK
-1149 KVNEN
+1149 KVNDN

>member
-47 EKSAKE
+47 EKSAEE
-53 EQEKTEQSVKEE
+53 EQGKTEQLVKEE

-96 TEEDEVSWK
+96 TEEDEVSWE
-105 LVKNDDTDDTLYR
+105 LVKNNDILYR

-129 TDEGG
+129 TDEDG

-289 ELALPERI
+289 ELALPEWI

-390 LEEVIFEGEIES
+390 LEKVIFEGEIES

-421 VKSMGKGVF
+421 VKSMGNGVF

-447 VLSSDTVGSWGTNWP
+447 VLSSNTVASWGTNWP

-518 GITKIGNRA
+518 GITKIGNHA
-527 FEQTAITSITIPDSV
+527 FEQTDITSIT
-542 TAIGEQAFNGCT
+542 
-554 SLTEVNIPKN
+554 
-564 SKLETIGNR
+564 
-573 AFQQTNITSIAI
+573 I

-596 FNRCTSLKEVNIPK
+596 FNRCTSLKEVNISK

-635 VKTLGSGAFQRTP
+635 VKTLGGGAFQRTP

-653 MSDVYS
+653 LSDVYS

-672 YDTKNDEVKP
+672 YDTKGTEEKPPEVKP

-699 NALLA
+699 KALLA
-704 DRKAGSVTKTCY
+704 DKKAGSVTKTCY
-716 VTNGGTVDMTETG
+716 VTNGGTVDMTKTG
-729 FDAVSRPGYTVEWHK
+729 FEAVSRPGYTVEWHQK
-744 NADFSDTAYTGEPQ
+744 ADFSDAAYTGDPQ
-758 NGQNYYAKWTL
+758 NSQNYYAKWTL
-769 NDSTNTIEV
+769 SANAIEV

-794 IKGNEHFAKAS
+794 IKGNEHLAKAS
-805 SFSRAG
+805 SFRRAG

-817 NTAKN
+817 NTAKD
-822 GTGTAYAVGDKI
+822 GKGTAYAVSDII
-834 PSNES
+834 PTTAD

-863 DGENVTLT
+863 DGGNVTLT
-871 AATPVSGVTYQ
+871 VATSVSGVTYQ
-882 WQKDGVAIEG
+882 WQRDGVNIDG
-892 ATKATYTVKNVAD
+892 ATNATYTVKNVAD
-905 SGKYTVEIT
+905 SGSYTVKIT
-914 DTDGKTAVSS
+914 DTEGKTAVSN

-965 EGGKNAGVYDVIL
+965 EDGKNAGVYDVVL

-987 WADSEEAE
+987 WADSEEAA

-1030 NGDTAKVVC
+1030 EGDTAKVVC

-1149 KVNEN
+1149 KVDDN

>member
-1 MKKNYYAK
+1 
-9 ALALTVAASM
+9 M

-30 DDPQAQEKT
+30 DAPQAQEKT

-267 YGFFDKDKSLNT
+267 YGFFDRDKSLNT

-421 VKSMGKGVF
+421 VKSMGNGVF

-447 VLSSDTVGSWGTNWP
+447 VLSSNTVASWGTNWP
-462 GAAPLETFELGA
+462 GAAPLEIFELGA

-497 KDIPNYFLS
+497 KDIPDYFLS

-542 TAIGEQAFNGCT
+542 TAIGKQAFNGCT
-554 SLTEVNIPKN
+554 SLTEVNI
-564 SKLETIGNR
+564 S
-573 AFQQTNITSIAI
+573 
-585 PDSVT
+585 
-590 VIGKQA
+590 
-596 FNRCTSLKEVNIPK
+596 K

-635 VKTLGSGAFQRTP
+635 VKTLGVGAFQRTP
-648 VEIYD
+648 VKIYD

-672 YDTKNDEVKP
+672 YNTKEGEVAP
-682 EWADK
+682 EWANN

-704 DRKAGSVTKTCY
+704 KNKAGSVTKTCY
-716 VTNGGTVDMTETG
+716 VTNGGTVDMTKTG
-729 FDAVSRPGYTVEWHK
+729 FAAVSRPGYTVEWHQK
-744 NADFSDTAYTGEPQ
+744 ANFSDEAYTGEPQ
-758 NGQNYYAKWTL
+758 NGGNYYAKWTL

-817 NTAKN
+817 NTAAN
-822 GTGTAYAVGDKI
+822 GTGTAYAVGEKI
-834 PSNES
+834 PSTKS
-839 ITVYAQWKLNAPTVS
+839 ITVYTQWKLNAPTVS

-882 WQKDGVAIEG
+882 WQRDGVAIDG
-892 ATKATYTVKNVAD
+892 ATNATYTVKNVAD
-905 SGKYTVEIT
+905 SGSYTVKIT
-914 DTDGKTAVSS
+914 DTEGKTAVSS

-936 VPTVESKIYNGT
+936 VPTVESKTYNGT
-948 VLTADVTA
+948 VLTADVTE
-956 TADYDVTKN
+956 TADYEVTKN
-965 EGGKNAGVYDVIL
+965 DGGKNADAYDVVL
-978 TLKDAENYK
+978 TLKDADNYK
-987 WADSEEAE
+987 WADSEEAA

-1030 NGDTAKVVC
+1030 EGDAAKVVC
-1039 DVDSIKVEGLKASLP
+1039 NVDSIKVEGLKASLP

-1084 GSSSSDTSAPTY
+1084 SSSSSDTSAPTY

-1149 KVNEN
+1149 KVDDN

-1231 KVDWNGATKEVTLS
+1231 KVDWNGAAKEVTLS

-1252 MTIGKTLEKY
+1252 MTIGKMLEKY

-1280 ADELGANVAWDD
+1280 ADELGAEVAWDE

>member
-1 MKKNYYAK
+1 MKKKYYAK

-19 VSVPAFAAEGT
+19 VSVPTFAAEGT
-30 DDPQAQEKT
+30 DDPQAQEET

-47 EKSAKE
+47 EKSAEE
-53 EQEKTEQSVKEE
+53 EQEKTEQLV
-65 KIEDG
+65 
-70 ISAASDDDQETA
+70 DDDQETA

-96 TEEDEVSWK
+96 TEEDEVSWE
-105 LVKNDDTDDTLYR
+105 LVKNDDTLYR

-129 TDEGG
+129 TAEDE

-145 SGEGNIADYYG
+145 SGEGNIADYFG

-171 RRALLSDVEAD
+171 RRALLSDIKAD
-182 RTTQEVVPITKVIVE
+182 RTTQEVVPITKVIVG

-245 KPKNVSDYWIP
+245 KPENVSDYWIP

-267 YGFFDKDKSLNT
+267 YGFFDRDKSLNT

-390 LEEVIFEGEIES
+390 LEKVIFEGEIES

-421 VKSMGKGVF
+421 VKSMGNGVF

-447 VLSSDTVGSWGTNWP
+447 VLSSNTVASWGTNWP

-497 KDIPNYFLS
+497 KDIPDYFLS

-518 GITKIGNRA
+518 GITKIGKHA
-527 FEQTAITSITIPDSV
+527 FEQTDITSITIPDSV

-596 FNRCTSLKEVNIPK
+596 FNRCTSLTEVNISK

-635 VKTLGSGAFQRTP
+635 VKTLGVGAFQRTP

-672 YDTKNDEVKP
+672 YNTKEGEVAP
-682 EWADK
+682 EWANN

-699 NALLA
+699 KALLA
-704 DRKAGSVTKTCY
+704 KNKAGSVTKTCY
-716 VTNGGTVDMTETG
+716 VTNGGTVDMTKTG
-729 FDAVSRPGYTVEWHK
+729 FAAVFRPGYTVEWHQQ
-744 NADFSDTAYTGEPQ
+744 ADFSDTAYTGEPQ
-758 NGQNYYAKWTL
+758 NSQNYYAQWTL
-769 NDSTNTIEV
+769 NDSTNIEV
-778 TYDANISGVTA
+778 TYDANIRGVTA

-794 IKGNEHFAKAS
+794 IKGNEHPAKAS

-817 NTAKN
+817 NTAAD

-834 PSNES
+834 PSTKS
-839 ITVYAQWKLNAPTVS
+839 ITVYAQWTLNAPTVS
-854 VTGNATKQY
+854 VAGNATKQY
-863 DGENVTLT
+863 DGADVTLT
-871 AATPVSGVTYQ
+871 AATPVSSVTYQ
-882 WQKDGVAIEG
+882 WQKNGVDIDSAID
-892 ATKATYTVKNVAD
+892 ATYTVKNVAD
-905 SGKYTVEIT
+905 SGSYTVKIT
-914 DTDGKTAVSS
+914 DTEGKTAVSS

-936 VPTVESKIYNGT
+936 VPTVESKTYNGT

-956 TADYDVTKN
+956 TADYEVTKN
-965 EGGKNAGVYDVIL
+965 EGGKNAGAYDVVL
-978 TLKDAENYK
+978 TLKDADNYK
-987 WADSEEAE
+987 WADSEVAA

-1017 GAGSVTFTVDGVC
+1017 GAGSVIFTVDGVC
-1030 NGDTAKVVC
+1030 EGDTAKVVC

-1084 GSSSSDTSAPTY
+1084 SSSSSDTSAPTY

-1149 KVNEN
+1149 KVDDN

-1280 ADELGANVAWDD
+1280 ADELGAEVAWDE

>member
-1 MKKNYYAK
+1 M
-9 ALALTVAASM
+9 
-19 VSVPAFAAEGT
+19 
-30 DDPQAQEKT
+30 
-39 VEQDEQKG
+39 
-47 EKSAKE
+47 
-53 EQEKTEQSVKEE
+53 
-65 KIEDG
+65 
-70 ISAASDDDQETA
+70 
-82 VAEGEVFA
+82 
-90 KGDCGA
+90 
-96 TEEDEVSWK
+96 
-105 LVKNDDTDDTLYR
+105 
-118 KAEENGYSYAT
+118 
-129 TDEGG
+129 
-134 YEKVDGYTLTI
+134 TI

-156 KNITIDSFEGDIAPW
+156 ENITIDSFEGDIAPW

-348 SGESPNGNKTSS
+348 SGENPNGNKTSS

-390 LEEVIFEGEIES
+390 LEKVIFEGEIES

-421 VKSMGKGVF
+421 VKSMGNGVF

-447 VLSSDTVGSWGTNWP
+447 VLSSNTVASWGTNWP

-518 GITKIGNRA
+518 GITKIGNHA
-527 FEQTAITSITIPDSV
+527 FEH
-542 TAIGEQAFNGCT
+542 
-554 SLTEVNIPKN
+554 
-564 SKLETIGNR
+564 
-573 AFQQTNITSIAI
+573 TNITSITI

-596 FNRCTSLKEVNIPK
+596 FNRCTSLKEVNISK

-672 YDTKNDEVKP
+672 YDTKGTEEKPPEVKP

-704 DRKAGSVTKTCY
+704 KNKAGSVTKTCY
-716 VTNGGTVDMTETG
+716 VTNGGTVDMTKTG
-729 FDAVSRPGYTVEWHK
+729 FEAVSRPGYTVEWHQK
-744 NADFSDTAYTGEPQ
+744 ADFSDAAYTGEPQ

-794 IKGNEHFAKAS
+794 IKGNEHLAKAS

-839 ITVYAQWKLNAPTVS
+839 ITVYAQWELNAPTVS

-863 DGENVTLT
+863 DGGNVTLT

-914 DTDGKTAVSS
+914 DTDGKTAVSKE
-924 ATAISITKKEVA
+924 TAISITKKEVA
-936 VPTVESKIYNGT
+936 VPTVKSKTYNGT

-956 TADYDVTKN
+956 TADYEVTKN
-965 EGGKNAGVYDVIL
+965 VGGKNAGAYDVIL

-987 WADSEEAE
+987 WADSEEAA

-1139 DKNNSTVKLK
+1139 DKNNSAVKLK
-1149 KVNEN
+1149 KVNDN

>member
-1 MKKNYYAK
+1 MGIKKVQIKVREKYEENYYAK

-30 DDPQAQEKT
+30 DAPQAQEET
-39 VEQDEQKG
+39 VKQDEQKG
-47 EKSAKE
+47 EKSAEE
-53 EQEKTEQSVKEE
+53 EQGKTEQLVKEE

-105 LVKNDDTDDTLYR
+105 LVKNDDTLYR

-129 TDEGG
+129 TDEDG

-156 KNITIDSFEGDIAPW
+156 ENITIDSFEGDIAPW

-267 YGFFDKDKSLNT
+267 YGFFDRDKSLNT

-317 GLKDIKEVGPY
+317 GLQDIKEVDPY

-348 SGESPNGNKTSS
+348 SGENPNGNKTSS

-447 VLSSDTVGSWGTNWP
+447 VLSSDTVASWGTNWP

-518 GITKIGNRA
+518 GITKIENHA
-527 FEQTAITSITIPDSV
+527 FEHTNITSITIPDSV

-554 SLTEVNIPKN
+554 SLTEVNI
-564 SKLETIGNR
+564 S
-573 AFQQTNITSIAI
+573 
-585 PDSVT
+585 
-590 VIGKQA
+590 
-596 FNRCTSLKEVNIPK
+596 K

-635 VKTLGSGAFQRTP
+635 VKTLGGSAFQKTP

-653 MSDVYS
+653 LSDVYS
-659 SDFTIGDWCINNW
+659 SDFTIGDWCINN
-672 YDTKNDEVKP
+672 YYKAGEETP
-682 EWADK
+682 AWANN

-692 VNNNDIL
+692 VNNSGIL
-699 NALLA
+699 AKFLEPN
-704 DRKAGSVTKTCY
+704 KSQSVQKSCY
-716 VTNGGTVDMTETG
+716 VTNGGTVDMMKNG
-729 FDAVSRPGYTVEWHK
+729 FEAVSRPGYTVEWHK
-744 NADFSDTAYTGEPQ
+744 NADFSDTAYTGVPKD
-758 NGQNYYAKWTL
+758 GGNYYAEWTL
-769 NDSTNTIEV
+769 SANAIEV

-789 KTYAE
+789 KTYAVFTGGKHE
-794 IKGNEHFAKAS
+794 AEES
-805 SFSRAG
+805 SFRRAG

-822 GTGTAYAVGDKI
+822 GTGTAYAVGDII
-834 PSNES
+834 PTTAD

-863 DGENVTLT
+863 DGADVTLT
-871 AATPVSGVTYQ
+871 ATTPVSGVTYQ

-892 ATKATYTVKNVAD
+892 ATEATYTVKNVAD
-905 SGKYTVEIT
+905 SGSYTVKIT
-914 DTDGKTAVSS
+914 DTEGKTAVSS

-936 VPTVESKIYNGT
+936 VPTVKSKTYNGT

-956 TADYDVTKN
+956 TADYEVTKN
-965 EGGKNAGVYDVIL
+965 VGGKNAGAYDVIL

-987 WADSEEAE
+987 WADSEEAA

-1139 DKNNSTVKLK
+1139 DKNNSAVKLK
-1149 KVNEN
+1149 KVDEN

-1262 GVAPVIIDGRTFV
+1262 CVAPVIIDGRTFV

>member
-47 EKSAKE
+47 EKSAEE
-53 EQEKTEQSVKEE
+53 EQEKTEQFVKEK

-90 KGDCGA
+90 KGVCGA
-96 TEEDEVSWK
+96 TEEDEVSWE
-105 LVKNDDTDDTLYR
+105 LGKNDDALYC

-129 TDEGG
+129 TDEDG

-317 GLKDIKEVGPY
+317 GLQDIKEVGPY

-348 SGESPNGNKTSS
+348 SGESPNGGKTSS
-360 VVLTGSSIK
+360 AVLTGSGVK
-369 KLIIQKDVKELPDAF
+369 TLIIRKDVKELPDAF

-390 LEEVIFEGEIES
+390 LEKVIFEGEIES

-421 VKSMGKGVF
+421 VKSMGNGVF

-447 VLSSDTVGSWGTNWP
+447 VLSSDTVASWGTNWP

-497 KDIPNYFLS
+497 KDIPDYFLS

-527 FEQTAITSITIPDSV
+527 F
-542 TAIGEQAFNGCT
+542 
-554 SLTEVNIPKN
+554 
-564 SKLETIGNR
+564 
-573 AFQQTNITSIAI
+573 QQTNITSIAI

-590 VIGKQA
+590 AIGVQA
-596 FNRCTSLKEVNIPK
+596 FNKCTSLTEVNISK
-610 NSKLETIGDGAFYD
+610 NSKLETIGEGAFYD
-624 TRVLKMYLPGG
+624 TRVLKMYLPGE
-635 VKTLGSGAFQRTP
+635 VKTLGVGAFQRTP

-672 YDTKNDEVKP
+672 YNTKEGEVAP
-682 EWADK
+682 EWANK

-692 VNNNDIL
+692 VNNIDIL
-699 NALLA
+699 TALLA
-704 DRKAGSVTKTCY
+704 PNKSGSVQKSCY
-716 VTNGGTVDMTETG
+716 VTNGGTVDMNKTG
-729 FDAVSRPGYTVEWHK
+729 FEAVSREGYTVEWHK
-744 NADFSDTAYTGEPQ
+744 QADFSDEAYTGEPQ
-758 NGQNYYAKWTL
+758 NGKSYYAKWTL
-769 NDSTNTIEV
+769 TDSVNDVEV
-778 TYDANISGVTA
+778 TYEPNFANGTA
-789 KTYAE
+789 KT
-794 IKGNEHFAKAS
+794 FAAS
-805 SFSRAG
+805 KSEAHQAKDNLFSLNG
-811 YTFTGW
+811 YSIVSW
-817 NTAKN
+817 NTKAD
-822 GTGTAYAVGDKI
+822 GTGTSYDA
-834 PSNES
+834 N
-839 ITVYAQWKLNAPTVS
+839 ITVYAQWKLNAPTVT
-854 VTGNATKQY
+854 VTGNPQKTY
-863 DGENVTLT
+863 DGEDVTLT
-871 AATPVSGVTYQ
+871 AASKVEGVTYQ
-882 WQKDGVAIEG
+882 WQKDGADIEG
-892 ATKATYTVKNVAD
+892 ATSASYTVKNVAD
-905 SGKYTVEIT
+905 SGSYTVKIT
-914 DTDGKTAVSS
+914 DADGKTAVSEAEAVNIAKAKLTAKYVDETINYGRTPDLKVEVSGFVNGETAEKLQEIGEYTAPRVENVPTKVGKHTLTPANGS
-924 ATAISITKKEVA
+924 ATNYDFEYKDGTLTILSTALPGGAAQTEFGITAPKADNGSIGISQKEASAGTTIIVSLTPA
-936 VPTVESKIYNGT
+936 EGYKAGTLTVTDKNGN
-948 VLTADVTA
+948 
-956 TADYDVTKN
+956 K
-965 EGGKNAGVYDVIL
+965 L
-978 TLKDAENYK
+978 TLK
-987 WADSEEAE
+987 S
-995 KTIPFTVAPKKVEL
+995 
-1009 TVDNSTLK
+1009 
-1017 GAGSVTFTVDGVC
+1017 
-1030 NGDTAKVVC
+1030 
-1039 DVDSIKVEGLKASLP
+1039 
-1054 NATMEYTFTT
+1054 
-1064 DMGGN
+1064 
-1069 YEPASCVVSVTRRKS
+1069 
-1084 GSSSSDTSAPTY
+1084 
-1096 GVSTGKTENGEIS
+1096 
-1109 VTPAKAE
+1109 
-1116 AGETVT
+1116 AGEN
-1122 IKATPDSGYQLD
+1122 K
-1134 KMTVK
+1134 
-1139 DKNNSTVKLK
+1139 
-1149 KVNEN
+1149 
-1154 EYTFT
+1154 YTFT
-1159 MPVGKVSVDAT
+1159 MPNSAVDIKANFVKADGSSIVDPKTAIIMQIGNKSV
-1170 FVQKDAA
+1170 
-1177 DDSNAAEAGKTIKL
+1177 NAYGKTIASDVAPL
-1191 QIGSRIVNV
+1191 IINSR
-1200 DNEAVIYDAAPVIRN
+1200 
-1215 DRTLVPIRIIT
+1215 TMVPIRIVT
-1226 EALGG
+1226 ETLGG
-1231 KVDWNGATKEVTLS
+1231 SADWNGKAQVVTLN
-1245 INDKEIK
+1245 IN
-1252 MTIGKTLEKY
+1252 GKTITMKIGVVLEKY
-1262 GVAPVIIDGRTFV
+1262 GVAPLIIDNRTYV
-1275 PVRFV
+1275 PIRFV
-1280 ADELGANVAWDD
+1280 AEELGA
-1292 ATKTVTIKT
+1292 TVDWNADTQEIVIRK
-1301 AR
+1301 

>member
-47 EKSAKE
+47 EKSAVE
-53 EQEKTEQSVKEE
+53 EQEKTEQLVKEE

-96 TEEDEVSWK
+96 TEEDEVSWE
-105 LVKNDDTDDTLYR
+105 LVKNDDTLYR

-129 TDEGG
+129 TAEDG

-182 RTTQEVVPITKVIVE
+182 RTTQEVVPITKVIVG

-390 LEEVIFEGEIES
+390 LEKVIFEGEIES

-421 VKSMGKGVF
+421 VKSMGNGVF

-447 VLSSDTVGSWGTNWP
+447 VLSSNTVASWGTNWP

-497 KDIPNYFLS
+497 KDIPDYFLS

-518 GITKIGNRA
+518 GITK
-527 FEQTAITSITIPDSV
+527 
-542 TAIGEQAFNGCT
+542 
-554 SLTEVNIPKN
+554 
-564 SKLETIGNR
+564 IGNR

-596 FNRCTSLKEVNIPK
+596 FNRCTSLKEVNISK

-672 YDTKNDEVKP
+672 YDTKNGEVKP

-704 DRKAGSVTKTCY
+704 DKKAGSVTKTCY
-716 VTNGGTVDMTETG
+716 VTNGGTVDMTKTG
-729 FDAVSRPGYTVEWHK
+729 FAAVFRPGYTVEWHQK
-744 NADFSDTAYTGEPQ
+744 ADFSDTAYKDEPQ
-758 NGQNYYAKWTL
+758 DGKNYYAKWTL
-769 NDSTNTIEV
+769 KDSTDMIEV
-778 TYDANISGVTA
+778 TYDANIRGVTA

-794 IKGNEHFAKAS
+794 IKDNEHLAKAS

-817 NTAKN
+817 NTAAN
-822 GTGTAYAVGDKI
+822 GTGTAYAVGEKI
-834 PSNES
+834 PSTKS

-882 WQKDGVAIEG
+882 WQRDGVAIDG
-892 ATKATYTVKNVAD
+892 ATNATYTVKNVAD
-905 SGKYTVEIT
+905 SGSYTVKIT
-914 DTDGKTAVSS
+914 DTEGKTAVSS

-936 VPTVESKIYNGT
+936 VPTVESKTYNGT
-948 VLTADVTA
+948 VLTADVTG

-965 EGGKNAGVYDVIL
+965 AGAYDVVL
-978 TLKDAENYK
+978 TLKDADNYK
-987 WADSEEAE
+987 WADSEEAA
-995 KTIPFTVAPKKVEL
+995 KTISFTVAPKKVEL

-1149 KVNEN
+1149 KVDDN

>member
-30 DDPQAQEKT
+30 DAPQAQEET
-39 VEQDEQKG
+39 VKQDEQKG
-47 EKSAKE
+47 EKSAEE
-53 EQEKTEQSVKEE
+53 EQGKTEQLVKEE

-70 ISAASDDDQETA
+70 TSAASDDDQETA

-96 TEEDEVSWK
+96 TEEDEVSWE

-145 SGEGNIADYYG
+145 SGEGNIADYFG

-267 YGFFDKDKSLNT
+267 YGFFDRDKSLNT

-348 SGESPNGNKTSS
+348 SGENPNGNKTSS

-421 VKSMGKGVF
+421 VKSMGNGVF

-447 VLSSDTVGSWGTNWP
+447 VLSSNTVASWGTNWP

-484 KDTLKEV
+484 KATLKEV

-497 KDIPNYFLS
+497 KNIPNNFLS
-506 GCTKLETLEIGN
+506 ECTNLETLEIGN
-518 GITKIGNRA
+518 GITKIGNHA
-527 FEQTAITSITIPDSV
+527 FEHTNITSITIPDSV
-542 TAIGEQAFNGCT
+542 TAIGEQAFNRCT
-554 SLTEVNIPKN
+554 SLTEVNI
-564 SKLETIGNR
+564 S
-573 AFQQTNITSIAI
+573 
-585 PDSVT
+585 
-590 VIGKQA
+590 
-596 FNRCTSLKEVNIPK
+596 K

-672 YDTKNDEVKP
+672 YDTKGTEEKPPEVKP

-692 VNNNDIL
+692 VNNKNIL

-704 DRKAGSVTKTCY
+704 DKKAGSVTKTCY
-716 VTNGGTVDMTETG
+716 VTNGGTVDMTKTG

-794 IKGNEHFAKAS
+794 IKGNEHLAKAS

-863 DGENVTLT
+863 DGGNVTLT
-871 AATPVSGVTYQ
+871 AATSVSGVTYQ
-882 WQKDGVAIEG
+882 WQRDGVNIDG
-892 ATKATYTVKNVAD
+892 ATNATYTVKNVAD
-905 SGKYTVEIT
+905 SGSYTVKIT
-914 DTDGKTAVSS
+914 DTEGKTAVSN

-956 TADYDVTKN
+956 TADYDVTNN

-978 TLKDAENYK
+978 TLKDADNYK
-987 WADSEEAE
+987 WADSEEAA

-1039 DVDSIKVEGLKASLP
+1039 DVDSIKVESLKASLP

-1139 DKNNSTVKLK
+1139 DKNNSAVKLK
-1149 KVNEN
+1149 KVNDN

>member
-1 MKKNYYAK
+1 
-9 ALALTVAASM
+9 
-19 VSVPAFAAEGT
+19 
-30 DDPQAQEKT
+30 
-39 VEQDEQKG
+39 
-47 EKSAKE
+47 
-53 EQEKTEQSVKEE
+53 
-65 KIEDG
+65 
-70 ISAASDDDQETA
+70 
-82 VAEGEVFA
+82 
-90 KGDCGA
+90 
-96 TEEDEVSWK
+96 
-105 LVKNDDTDDTLYR
+105 
-118 KAEENGYSYAT
+118 
-129 TDEGG
+129 
-134 YEKVDGYTLTI
+134 
-145 SGEGNIADYYG
+145 
-156 KNITIDSFEGDIAPW
+156 
-171 RRALLSDVEAD
+171 
-182 RTTQEVVPITKVIVE
+182 
-197 DGITG
+197 
-202 IGTDAFSYLALNGTI
+202 
-217 TFNENVTYYGSGVY
+217 
-231 SYCPLITT
+231 
-239 VDFTNF
+239 
-245 KPKNVSDYWIP
+245 
-256 GHEMLTGSAVP
+256 MLTGSAVP

-348 SGESPNGNKTSS
+348 SGENPNGNKTSS

-421 VKSMGKGVF
+421 VKSMGNGVF

-447 VLSSDTVGSWGTNWP
+447 VLSSNTVASWGTNWP

-497 KDIPNYFLS
+497 KDIPDYFLS

-518 GITKIGNRA
+518 GITK
-527 FEQTAITSITIPDSV
+527 
-542 TAIGEQAFNGCT
+542 
-554 SLTEVNIPKN
+554 
-564 SKLETIGNR
+564 IGNR

-596 FNRCTSLKEVNIPK
+596 FNRCTSLKEVNISK

-672 YDTKNDEVKP
+672 YNTNEGEVAP
-682 EWADK
+682 EWANN

-699 NALLA
+699 KALLA
-704 DRKAGSVTKTCY
+704 KNKAGSVTKTCY
-716 VTNGGTVDMTETG
+716 VTNGGTVDMTKTG
-729 FDAVSRPGYTVEWHK
+729 FAAVSRPGYTVEWHQK
-744 NADFSDTAYTGEPQ
+744 ADFSDAAYTGDPQ
-758 NGQNYYAKWTL
+758 NSQNYYAKWTL

-794 IKGNEHFAKAS
+794 IKGNEHLAKAS
-805 SFSRAG
+805 SFRRAG

-817 NTAKN
+817 NTAAN
-822 GTGTAYAVGDKI
+822 GTGTAYAVGDII
-834 PSNES
+834 PTTAD
-839 ITVYAQWKLNAPTVS
+839 ITVYAQWELNAPTVS

-863 DGENVTLT
+863 DGADVTLT

-892 ATKATYTVKNVAD
+892 ATKATYTVKNVSD
-905 SGKYTVEIT
+905 SGSYTVKIT
-914 DTDGKTAVSS
+914 DTEKKTAVSS

-987 WADSEEAE
+987 WADSEEAA

-1030 NGDTAKVVC
+1030 EGDTAKVVC

>member
-47 EKSAKE
+47 EKSAEE
-53 EQEKTEQSVKEE
+53 EQGKTEQLVKEE

-96 TEEDEVSWK
+96 TEEDEVSWE
-105 LVKNDDTDDTLYR
+105 LVKNNDILYR

-129 TDEGG
+129 TDEDG

-289 ELALPERI
+289 ELALPEWI

-390 LEEVIFEGEIES
+390 LEKVIFEGEIES

-421 VKSMGKGVF
+421 VKSMGNGVF

-447 VLSSDTVGSWGTNWP
+447 VLSSNTVASWGTNWP

-518 GITKIGNRA
+518 GITKIGNHA
-527 FEQTAITSITIPDSV
+527 FEQTDITSITIPDSV

-564 SKLETIGNR
+564 SKLETIG
-573 AFQQTNITSIAI
+573 
-585 PDSVT
+585 
-590 VIGKQA
+590 
-596 FNRCTSLKEVNIPK
+596 
-610 NSKLETIGDGAFYD
+610 DGAFYD

-635 VKTLGSGAFQRTP
+635 VKTLGGGAFQRTP

-653 MSDVYS
+653 LSDVYS

-672 YDTKNDEVKP
+672 YDTKGTEEKPPEVKP

-699 NALLA
+699 KALLA
-704 DRKAGSVTKTCY
+704 DKKAGSVTKTCY
-716 VTNGGTVDMTETG
+716 VTNGGTVDMTKTG
-729 FDAVSRPGYTVEWHK
+729 FEAVSRPGYTVEWHQK
-744 NADFSDTAYTGEPQ
+744 ADFSDAAYTGDPQ
-758 NGQNYYAKWTL
+758 NSQNYYAKWTL
-769 NDSTNTIEV
+769 SANAIEV

-794 IKGNEHFAKAS
+794 IKGNEHLAKAS
-805 SFSRAG
+805 SFRRAG
-811 YTFTGW
+811 YTFTEW
-817 NTAKN
+817 NTAKD
-822 GTGTAYAVGDKI
+822 GKGTAYAVSDII
-834 PSNES
+834 PTTAD

-863 DGENVTLT
+863 DGGNVTLT
-871 AATPVSGVTYQ
+871 VATSVSGVTYQ
-882 WQKDGVAIEG
+882 WQRDGVNIDG
-892 ATKATYTVKNVAD
+892 ATNATYTVKNVAD
-905 SGKYTVEIT
+905 SGSYTVYTVKIT
-914 DTDGKTAVSS
+914 DTEGKTAVSN

-965 EGGKNAGVYDVIL
+965 EDGKNAGVYDVVL

-987 WADSEEAE
+987 WADSEEAA

-1030 NGDTAKVVC
+1030 EGDTAKVVC

>member
-421 VKSMGKGVF
+421 VKSMGNGVF

-447 VLSSDTVGSWGTNWP
+447 VLSSNTVASWGTNWP

-497 KDIPNYFLS
+497 KDIPDYFLS
-506 GCTKLETLEIGN
+506 GCTNLETLEIGN
-518 GITKIGNRA
+518 GITKIGNHA
-527 FEQTAITSITIPDSV
+527 FEHTNITSITIPDSV

-554 SLTEVNIPKN
+554 SLTEANI
-564 SKLETIGNR
+564 S
-573 AFQQTNITSIAI
+573 
-585 PDSVT
+585 
-590 VIGKQA
+590 
-596 FNRCTSLKEVNIPK
+596 K

-635 VKTLGSGAFQRTP
+635 VKTLGVGAFQRTP
-648 VEIYD
+648 VKIYD

-672 YDTKNDEVKP
+672 YNTKEGEVAP
-682 EWADK
+682 EWANN

-699 NALLA
+699 KALLA
-704 DRKAGSVTKTCY
+704 KNKAGSVTKTCY
-716 VTNGGTVDMTETG
+716 VTNGGTVDMTKTG
-729 FDAVSRPGYTVEWHK
+729 FAAVSRPGYTVEWHQQ
-744 NADFSDTAYTGEPQ
+744 ADFSDTAYTGEPQ
-758 NGQNYYAKWTL
+758 NGGNYYAKWTL

-794 IKGNEHFAKAS
+794 IKGNEHLAKAS

-839 ITVYAQWKLNAPTVS
+839 ITVYAQWELNAPTVS

-863 DGENVTLT
+863 DGADVTLT
-871 AATPVSGVTYQ
+871 ATTPVSGVTYQ

-892 ATKATYTVKNVAD
+892 ATEATYTVKNVAD
-905 SGKYTVEIT
+905 SGSYTVKIT
-914 DTDGKTAVSS
+914 DTEGKTAVSS

-936 VPTVESKIYNGT
+936 VPTVKSKTYNGT

-956 TADYDVTKN
+956 TADYEVTKN
-965 EGGKNAGVYDVIL
+965 VGGKNAGAYDVVL
-978 TLKDAENYK
+978 TLKDADNYK
-987 WADSEEAE
+987 WADSEVAA

-1030 NGDTAKVVC
+1030 EGDAAKVVC

-1139 DKNNSTVKLK
+1139 DKNNSAVKLK
-1149 KVNEN
+1149 KVNDN

-1252 MTIGKTLEKY
+1252 MTIGKALEKY

>member
-47 EKSAKE
+47 EKSAEE

-96 TEEDEVSWK
+96 TEEDEVSWE
-105 LVKNDDTDDTLYR
+105 LVKNDDTLYR

-129 TDEGG
+129 TDEDG

-421 VKSMGKGVF
+421 VKSMGNGVF

-447 VLSSDTVGSWGTNWP
+447 VLSSNTVASWGTNWP
-462 GAAPLETFELGA
+462 GAAPLEIFELGA

-497 KDIPNYFLS
+497 KDIPDYFLS

-542 TAIGEQAFNGCT
+542 TAIGKQAFNGCT
-554 SLTEVNIPKN
+554 SLTEVNI
-564 SKLETIGNR
+564 S
-573 AFQQTNITSIAI
+573 
-585 PDSVT
+585 
-590 VIGKQA
+590 
-596 FNRCTSLKEVNIPK
+596 K

-635 VKTLGSGAFQRTP
+635 VKTLGVGAFQRTP
-648 VEIYD
+648 VKIYD

-672 YDTKNDEVKP
+672 YNTKEGEVAP
-682 EWADK
+682 EWAN
-687 HKDIY
+687 IY

-704 DRKAGSVTKTCY
+704 KNKAGSVTKTCY
-716 VTNGGTVDMTETG
+716 VTNGGTVDMTKTG
-729 FDAVSRPGYTVEWHK
+729 FAAVSRPGYTVEWHQK
-744 NADFSDTAYTGEPQ
+744 ANFSDEAYTGEPQ
-758 NGQNYYAKWTL
+758 NGGNYYAKWTL

-817 NTAKN
+817 NTAAN
-822 GTGTAYAVGDKI
+822 GTGTAYAVGEKI
-834 PSNES
+834 PSTKS
-839 ITVYAQWKLNAPTVS
+839 ITVYTQWKLNAPTVS

-882 WQKDGVAIEG
+882 WQRDGVAIDG
-892 ATKATYTVKNVAD
+892 ATNATYTVKNVAD
-905 SGKYTVEIT
+905 SGSYTVKIT
-914 DTDGKTAVSS
+914 DTEGKTAVSS

-936 VPTVESKIYNGT
+936 VPTVESKTYNGT
-948 VLTADVTA
+948 VLTADVTE

-965 EGGKNAGVYDVIL
+965 DGGKNADAYDVVL
-978 TLKDAENYK
+978 TLKDADNYK
-987 WADSEEAE
+987 WADSEEAA

-1030 NGDTAKVVC
+1030 EGDAAKVVC
-1039 DVDSIKVEGLKASLP
+1039 NVDSIKVEGLKASLP

-1084 GSSSSDTSAPTY
+1084 SSSSSDTSAPTY

-1149 KVNEN
+1149 KADDN

-1231 KVDWNGATKEVTLS
+1231 KVDWNGATKEVTLF

-1262 GVAPVIIDGRTFV
+1262 GVAIVQR
-1275 PVRFV
+1275 
-1280 ADELGANVAWDD
+1280 
-1292 ATKTVTIKT
+1292 
-1301 AR
+1301 

>member
-30 DDPQAQEKT
+30 DDPQAQEET
-39 VEQDEQKG
+39 LEQDEQKG
-47 EKSAKE
+47 EKSAEE
-53 EQEKTEQSVKEE
+53 EQEKTEQLVKEE

-267 YGFFDKDKSLNT
+267 YGFFDRDKSLNT

-421 VKSMGKGVF
+421 VKSMGNGVF

-447 VLSSDTVGSWGTNWP
+447 VLSSNTVASWGTNWP

-497 KDIPNYFLS
+497 KDIPDYFLS

-527 FEQTAITSITIPDSV
+527 F
-542 TAIGEQAFNGCT
+542 
-554 SLTEVNIPKN
+554 
-564 SKLETIGNR
+564 
-573 AFQQTNITSIAI
+573 QQTNITSIAI

-590 VIGKQA
+590 VIGEQA
-596 FNRCTSLKEVNIPK
+596 FNGCTSLTEVNVPK

-672 YDTKNDEVKP
+672 YDTKGTEEKPPEVKP

-704 DRKAGSVTKTCY
+704 DKKAGSVTKTCY
-716 VTNGGTVDMTETG
+716 VTNGGTVDMTKTG
-729 FDAVSRPGYTVEWHK
+729 FAAVFRPGYTVEWHQK
-744 NADFSDTAYTGEPQ
+744 ADFSDEAYTGEPQ
-758 NGQNYYAKWTL
+758 NGKNYYAKWTL
-769 NDSTNTIEV
+769 KDSTDMIEV
-778 TYDANISGVTA
+778 TYDANIRGVTA

-794 IKGNEHFAKAS
+794 IKDNEHLAKAS

-817 NTAKN
+817 NTAAN
-822 GTGTAYAVGDKI
+822 GTGTAYAVGEKI
-834 PSNES
+834 PSTKS

-882 WQKDGVAIEG
+882 WQRDGVAIDG
-892 ATKATYTVKNVAD
+892 ATNATYTVKNVAD
-905 SGKYTVEIT
+905 SGSYTVKIT
-914 DTDGKTAVSS
+914 DTEGKTAVSS

-936 VPTVESKIYNGT
+936 VPTVESKTYNGT
-948 VLTADVTA
+948 VLTADVIA
-956 TADYDVTKN
+956 TADYEVTKN
-965 EGGKNAGVYDVIL
+965 EGGKNAGAYDVVL
-978 TLKDAENYK
+978 TLKDADNYK
-987 WADSEEAE
+987 WADSEEAA

-1030 NGDTAKVVC
+1030 EGDTAKVVC

-1084 GSSSSDTSAPTY
+1084 SSSSSDTSAPTY

-1149 KVNEN
+1149 KADDN

-1262 GVAPVIIDGRTFV
+1262 GVAPAIIDGRTFV

-1280 ADELGANVAWDD
+1280 ADELGAEVAWDE

>member
-47 EKSAKE
+47 EKSAEE

-96 TEEDEVSWK
+96 TEEDEVSWE
-105 LVKNDDTDDTLYR
+105 LVKNDDTLYR

-129 TDEGG
+129 TDEDG

-145 SGEGNIADYYG
+145 SGEGNIADYFG

-267 YGFFDKDKSLNT
+267 YGFFDRDKSLNT

-317 GLKDIKEVGPY
+317 GLQDIKEVGPY

-348 SGESPNGNKTSS
+348 SGENPNGNKTSS

-390 LEEVIFEGEIES
+390 LEKVIFEGEIES

-421 VKSMGKGVF
+421 VKSMGNGVF

-447 VLSSDTVGSWGTNWP
+447 VLSSNTVASWGTNWP

-474 GTINFNLNGK
+474 GTINFKLNGK

-497 KDIPNYFLS
+497 KDIPDYFLS

-518 GITKIGNRA
+518 GITKIGNHA
-527 FEQTAITSITIPDSV
+527 FEQTDITSITIPDSV

-554 SLTEVNIPKN
+554 SLT
-564 SKLETIGNR
+564 
-573 AFQQTNITSIAI
+573 
-585 PDSVT
+585 
-590 VIGKQA
+590 
-596 FNRCTSLKEVNIPK
+596 EVNIPK

-692 VNNNDIL
+692 VNNKNIL

-704 DRKAGSVTKTCY
+704 KNKAGSVTKTCY
-716 VTNGGTVDMTETG
+716 VTNGGTVDMTKTG
-729 FDAVSRPGYTVEWHK
+729 FEAVSRPGYTVEWHK

-794 IKGNEHFAKAS
+794 IKGNEHLAKAS

-839 ITVYAQWKLNAPTVS
+839 ITVYAQWELNAPTVS

-863 DGENVTLT
+863 DGADVTLT
-871 AATPVSGVTYQ
+871 ATTPVSGVTYQ

-892 ATKATYTVKNVAD
+892 ATEATYTVKNVAD
-905 SGKYTVEIT
+905 SGSYTVKIT
-914 DTDGKTAVSS
+914 DTEGKTAVSS

-936 VPTVESKIYNGT
+936 VPTVKSKTYNGT

-956 TADYDVTKN
+956 TADYEVTKN
-965 EGGKNAGVYDVIL
+965 VGGKNAGAYDVVL
-978 TLKDAENYK
+978 TLKDADNYK
-987 WADSEEAE
+987 WADSEVAA

-1030 NGDTAKVVC
+1030 EGDAAKVVC

-1139 DKNNSTVKLK
+1139 DKNNSAVKLK
-1149 KVNEN
+1149 KVNDN

-1252 MTIGKTLEKY
+1252 MTIGKALEKY